1 MKDTIYLIV
10 DRKKVDRMV
19 KTKRSA
25 LSLYK
30 DEIPIKL
37 TIEVPD
43 ENWKK
48 PFLEKTIIVNR
59 WDKGIDVDDIH
70 FETDF
75 VTEEE
80 AEKIRQHR
88 INKMKEILEQQ
99 GYRIEKTDR

>member
-1 MKDTIYLIV
+1 MKDTIYLII
-10 DRKKVDRMV
+10 DRTKVDRMV

-25 LSLYK
+25 LNLYK
-30 DEIPIKL
+30 DEIPVKL

-48 PFLEKTIIVNR
+48 PFIEKSIVVNR
-59 WDKGIDVDDIH
+59 WDKGIDVDDVQ

-80 AEKIRQHR
+80 ADKIRELRLQ
-88 INKMKEILEQQ
+88 KMKEVLESQ
-99 GYRIEKTDR
+99 GYKIERGE